1 MVWEIL
7 FPLSTQ
13 KNKILKDEEQVVY
26 TISIKTNDMY
36 FYQFH
41 MIIRIQDVI

>member
-13 KNKILKDEEQVVY
+13 KNKILNDEEQVVY
-26 TISIKTNDMY
+26 TISIKNNDMY